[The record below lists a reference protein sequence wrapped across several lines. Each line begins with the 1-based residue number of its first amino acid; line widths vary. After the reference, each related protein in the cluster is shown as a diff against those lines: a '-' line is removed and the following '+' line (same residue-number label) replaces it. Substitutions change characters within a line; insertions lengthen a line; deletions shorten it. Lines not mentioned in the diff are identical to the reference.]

1 MDHNKLLA
9 LTNLGTIGGT
19 GNELGPFGRAGS
31 NTNPLANILS
41 LVSSIVGFM
50 TISACV
56 WFLFQILYAG
66 YEWTS
71 AGGDT
76 KKIADARSRI
86 THAFMGLVIVVGA
99 WSLLAVTGQFF
110 GFDTLVDPAVLNK
123 LLIP

>member
-9 LTNLGTIGGT
+9 AGLGTIGST
-19 GNELGPFGRAGS
+19 GDELGPFGGVEA
-31 NTNPLANILS
+31 NANPLANILS
-41 LVSSIVGFM
+41 LVSSVVGFM
-50 TISACV
+50 TISACI

-86 THAFMGLVIVVGA
+86 THAFMGMVIVVGA
-99 WSLLAVTGQFF
+99 WSLLAVVGQFF
-110 GFDTLVDPAVLNK
+110 GFNTLIDSTTVMEQLQ
-123 LLIP
+123 LQ